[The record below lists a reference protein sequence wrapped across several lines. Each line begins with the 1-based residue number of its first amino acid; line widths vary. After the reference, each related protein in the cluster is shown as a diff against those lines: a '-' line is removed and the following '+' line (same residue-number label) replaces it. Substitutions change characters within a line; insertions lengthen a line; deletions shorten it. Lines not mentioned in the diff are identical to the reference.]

1 MRSSSSNLWAYTI
14 CSVEGDS
21 LKLSGGESES
31 EDSQLSVELTRA
43 NMEGSITKYRE
54 SSINSVSSKKQPK
67 AKVTI
72 QQVAKFI
79 V

>member
-1 MRSSSSNLWAYTI
+1 M
-14 CSVEGDS
+14 EGDS

-43 NMEGSITKYRE
+43 NMEESITKYRE